1 MNKKLIAVALAAL
14 PAAAMA
20 DVTLYG
26 TIEAGIENGKTYAQS
41 SDLVDGKPVSGLF
54 QRAADGKLK
63 SGTRIDD
70 TGSLIGFKG
79 SEDLGNGLKAI
90 WQVEQGLNID
100 GTTGS
105 TSGNGYNNTF
115 ATRDSFVGL
124 QGDFGKVRIGK
135 LSTYNNSDMGNPDN
149 WIYGTGVNGLYYS
162 SINILDGRVKN
173 AIRYDSPEFAGFR
186 AAALYGVDET
196 RAYVGGNRTNKATW
210 NLGLGYQNAGYFAD
224 FGYVGFQDQN
234 ANGDKNGNYWRL
246 EGGYNANNL
255 FLAGYYGQG
264 KLYSGVLDADT
275 TPSLMG
281 LDVSSVVTTGN
292 EELKYR
298 EAGVTVGYTIG
309 ALTPK
314 FSYGRLWNLKVDGEK
329 LDERVNQY
337 VLGVDY
343 ALSKRT
349 TTYASLGYAHHS
361 NDDLETER
369 TVAVGVKHKF

>member
-26 TIEAGIENGKTYAQS
+26 TIEAGIENGKTYSYDFAK
-41 SDLVDGKPVSGLF
+41 DG
-54 QRAADGKLK
+54 GKLK

-105 TSGNGYNNTF
+105 ASGNGYDNTF

-149 WIYGTGVNGLYYS
+149 WIYGKGVNGLYYS

-186 AAALYGVDET
+186 ASALYGVDES
-196 RAYVGGNRTNKATW
+196 RAYVNGNRTNKATW

-224 FGYVGFQDQN
+224 FGYVGLQDQN
-234 ANGDKNGNYWRL
+234 TAGDKNGNYWRL

-264 KLYSGVLDADT
+264 KLYSGVAGATSVMGVALNDAT
-275 TPSLMG
+275 L
-281 LDVSSVVTTGN
+281 TGN

-314 FSYGRLWNLKVDGEK
+314 FSYGRLWNLKIDGEK
-329 LDERVNQY
+329 QDEKINQY
-337 VLGVDY
+337 IVGVDY

-361 NDDLETER
+361 DDALETER